1 MIYPFLSSTNF
12 LLQCQHNISFL
23 NQNGWIGICMLVII
37 ASMMLGA
44 VAYGLSGLFPASLR
58 EKMKGAAR
66 YEYVQGVFSIILVLV
81 IFGMSLSACDL
92 GGALTSGATGYTDP
106 FQFSQY
112 YIGNLLFS
120 KGIALTTGLFT
131 AGTVLAIDAAIVN
144 YVASAIGNLI
154 PQGAP
159 VNSGLGISVVKAIGI
174 TGTDEPASI
183 IYEYSYVLNA
193 LLAPVI
199 VVTFGL
205 LFVIFL
211 TLPAIEALALTLVI
225 PIAIAMRSLAFA
237 GPRLRDASNTFIALA
252 IAFYF
257 VLPLTIAMNYYI
269 VNWVYCLNGGSC
281 NPYVAYLETGGYL
294 LNTLPVNQLL
304 ANPGLVTTAN
314 MPGTGTL
321 MIPWNFF
328 GYGAIAGSGGFVN
341 MMKEVIQGIISVPTF
356 LNTFG
361 IEAAQ
366 YLFQG
371 IFLIALDV
379 SITVGFAVG
388 LNKGL
393 NMIGQL
399 LAVGPFW

>member
-1 MIYPFLSSTNF
+1 MSPLLSATGFLM
-12 LLQCQHNISFL
+12 QCQNNITFL
-23 NQNGWIGICMLVII
+23 DKNGWIGICMLVII

-44 VAYGLSGLFPASLR
+44 VGYGIAGLLPASQR
-58 EKMKGAAR
+58 EKLKGVAR
-66 YEYVQGVFSIILVLV
+66 YEYVQGVFSVILVTV
-81 IFGMSLSACDL
+81 IFAMSLSACDI
-92 GGALTSGATGYTDP
+92 GGALASGAVGYTDP

-120 KGIALTTGLFT
+120 KGLALVTGLFT
-131 AGTVLAIDAAIVN
+131 AGTVLAIDAAMAN
-144 YVASAIGNLI
+144 YLASAIGNFI
-154 PQGAP
+154 P
-159 VNSGLGISVVKAIGI
+159 LGTPKGSKLSYVSIVGI

-193 LLAPVI
+193 LIAPII

-205 LFVIFL
+205 LFIVFMA
-211 TLPAIEALALTLVI
+211 LPAIETLALTLVI
-225 PIAIAMRSLAFA
+225 PIAIAMRSLAFT
-237 GPRLRDASNTFIALA
+237 GPRLRDASNTLIALA

-257 VLPLTIAMNYYI
+257 ILPLTIAMNYYI

-281 NPYVAYLETGGYL
+281 NPYVGYLGTGGYL
-294 LNTLPVNQLL
+294 LDTLPVNQLL
-304 ANPGLVTTAN
+304 ANPGFVTTAN
-314 MPGTGTL
+314 LPGTGYL
-321 MIPWNFF
+321 KLPINFF
-328 GYGAIAGSGGFVN
+328 GYGAIAGSGGFIN
-341 MMKEVIQGIISVPTF
+341 MVKEIVQGLISVPTL

-371 IFLIALDV
+371 IFLIALDAA
-379 SITVGFAVG
+379 ITVGFAVG